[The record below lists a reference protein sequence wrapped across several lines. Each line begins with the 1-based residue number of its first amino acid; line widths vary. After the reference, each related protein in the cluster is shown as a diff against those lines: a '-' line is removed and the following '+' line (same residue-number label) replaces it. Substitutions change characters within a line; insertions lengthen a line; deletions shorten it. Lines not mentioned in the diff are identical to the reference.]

1 MTGTAGRHGKP
12 MKKSLLIISCSGK
25 KDKALGKLP
34 ALMRYKGPIYPT
46 LHKAIRENRLPK
58 YLDILIISAKY
69 GLLKSEDLID
79 DYDQKMDVL
88 RANELRPHIQA
99 DLKAFLNGKDYDQL
113 FNGLWQVYNKTLEGF
128 DLEKYCE
135 HVIPVETNR
144 GKRMRQL
151 KQWIIVLFEKEQA
164 NSTLHI

>member
-1 MTGTAGRHGKP
+1 
-12 MKKSLLIISCSGK
+12 MKRSLLVISCSGK
-25 KDKALGKLP
+25 KDKAPGKLP
-34 ALMRYKGPIYPT
+34 ALMRYKGPFYPT

-69 GLLKSEDLID
+69 GLLKSDEPIEC
-79 DYDQKMDVL
+79 YDQKMDAT

-128 DLEKYCE
+128 NLEKYCE
-135 HVIPVETNR
+135 HLIQVETNR

-151 KQWIIVLFEKEQA
+151 KQWIIVLFEREQGDRFRV
-164 NSTLHI
+164 

>member
-1 MTGTAGRHGKP
+1 
-12 MKKSLLIISCSGK
+12 MKNSLLIISCSGK
-25 KDKALGKLP
+25 KDKTPEKLP
-34 ALMRYKGPIYPT
+34 ALMRYKGPFYPT

-69 GLLKSEDLID
+69 GLLKSEDLIE
-79 DYDQKMDVL
+79 DYDQKMDVP

-135 HVIPVETNR
+135 HVIPMETNR